1 MCIYVY
7 IYIYIYIYVCMQ
19 ALLVVRAAPHVLR
32 DVGLGLEVDL
42 HTDMDGLLVL
52 KPKTTQ

>member
-1 MCIYVY
+1 MYV
-7 IYIYIYIYVCMQ
+7 YIYVCMQ